1 MRSTLPLAVLCCML
15 AAHLAAGTRNTITT
29 NRALLARPVA
39 SPLAIAVN
47 LTRQQFVQATWA
59 LQDVTCANFKDKT
72 YASFRV
78 GVRFNSTNSTQVR
91 DDMWRAIGDPKVAG
105 LCTGGYDTSLYAKVA
120 ALFDQHEFKVSQN
133 NGTRTNMFF
142 PGGSM
147 WVQYAGPC
155 AARPRPS
162 PTPSPSPSPS
172 PTPDSI
178 VRAPVVDV
186 PVAST
191 SCDPADVQALADAM
205 KAKITTDLNPADAAL
220 VDVLV
225 VDCEAAGTSGRRL
238 LQSSNITVTLRITVS
253 PLAQSAAEVEA
264 AARAVYEAVTGN
276 PSESLPEGASLD
288 TVLQIL
294 NQDLV
299 QGDAQ
304 RLLERV
310 QEAIVQQNL
319 TSLFNATLTN
329 ATAISGVPATTP
341 QGAAWPAG
349 GCTNQTQCTATCTGA
364 ATGAPFAVCNTIT
377 GTWSAPSGT
386 CTPIRCTGVPQT
398 IVANANWLTNCA
410 TTVGS
415 TCTANCIGAGTPSTA
430 TCTRVGD
437 TTAAN
442 WAITTTGSCTGPRA
456 RGYRFAKPYP
466 ASLCG
471 SVPDGCGGQC
481 ARVCDNQNMC
491 DRGTCVCKSSPMVA
505 ATRLFNLAAPAAS
518 SQTGALAPVLV
529 SATVDGDCVGG
540 KCLAKTSVFQVAS
553 IAESASV
560 LGNRWPQE
568 AEGMFNGMPW
578 KDFITNGGKFEYQ
591 W

>member
-15 AAHLAAGTRNTITT
+15 AAHLAASTRNTVTT
-29 NRALLARPVA
+29 NRALLAKPVA
-39 SPLAIAVN
+39 TPLAIAVN

-59 LQDVTCANFKDKT
+59 LQDVTCADVSAKDTYFNNTLAKAVIADFKTALAAAGWPDAPVVAFKNKT

-142 PGGSM
+142 PGGRM
-147 WVQYAGPC
+147 WAPPKPHTQPLTD
-155 AARPRPS
+155 PRFYCE
-162 PTPSPSPSPS
+162 
-172 PTPDSI
+172 
-178 VRAPVVDV
+178 APVVDV

-205 KAKITTDLNPADAAL
+205 KAKITTDLKPADAAL
-220 VDVLV
+220 VEVLV

-319 TSLFNATLTN
+319 TSLFDATLTN

-349 GCTNQTQCTATCTGA
+349 GCTNQTQCTATCTGD
-364 ATGAPFAVCNTIT
+364 ATGAPFAVCNTVT

-442 WAITTTGSCTGPRA
+442 WAITTTGSCTG
-456 RGYRFAKPYP
+456 
-466 ASLCG
+466 
-471 SVPDGCGGQC
+471 
-481 ARVCDNQNMC
+481 
-491 DRGTCVCKSSPMVA
+491 
-505 ATRLFNLAAPAAS
+505 AAS
-518 SQTGALAPVLV
+518 PGPVP
-529 SATVDGDCVGG
+529 SPAG
-540 KCLAKTSVFQVAS
+540 S
-553 IAESASV
+553 E
-560 LGNRWPQE
+560 R
-568 AEGMFNGMPW
+568 
-578 KDFITNGGKFEYQ
+578 
-591 W
+591 